1 MADNRIDL
9 VARLNVADS
18 ANEINQTDIP
28 DLQRQI
34 KKIEI
39 KCGLDTNGIS
49 ALKNQ
54 LSSLSKNI
62 SVNPLNLSANI
73 DTGSSKNV
81 TDKVVDDFNKA
92 FNMIGKM
99 GEMSKK
105 QFNLQTKQ
113 MLQEFKDAYQEALKT
128 GDTSQYYATL
138 DKLEQ
143 RVRDFNRGDI
153 QQLKDNIEE
162 IRRYFTD
169 GSKVSIGSNLKGWL
183 DNATGSNSLTREYLD
198 AVYGK
203 NNYTIGRG
211 NAGYDTLFSK
221 DEDAVESIL
230 NAGKKI
236 IEYQQKIRDT
246 GWGLDELEELSSD
259 TAQYIK
265 AQEEVSANIED
276 KLRAITGLPALPP
289 LDEYVDI
296 DIDDDINDINRYEE
310 SINSLDQTAKK
321 ASDDLSK
328 LIYPK
333 EIKSTGNTANI
344 LANAKNII
352 GEELAKN
359 ADTANDKVSRIRKAA
374 EDAEG
379 GLKSFVVQV
388 ERENKSIETLTYSL
402 NEQGDA
408 YEYLGKTIREA
419 DNSSDLRSKDISTQW
434 KVQSENLIKFANDA
448 DKAGLASTALKDDIK
463 KLFET
468 LNNANPDRGGD
479 TSSMNVF
486 LDEFDVAKAKFR
498 AFNAEIRKENAIIN
512 FNNRIKRLTADVTSY
527 ASANQRA
534 VNSLKQMTSG
544 STFAAEWSR
553 ISAEIA
559 KGTELTDQEL
569 KILAAD
575 MAVFK
580 KEAKAAGLEGESTWS
595 KFLSSFKTM
604 SSYIT
609 ANMVFNFAKRQIRD
623 MVNEVTAID
632 TAMTELRKVTEA
644 TEDQFEAFAVSASK
658 TGRELGASISDVI
671 NATSTFSRA
680 GFNLPDAEELGRVA
694 TLYKNVGDGITIDSA
709 SESIISI
716 MKAFNI
722 EASNS
727 ERIIDRIN
735 KVSNNF
741 AVDSGGL
748 GESLKRVASAMASAN
763 NTLDE
768 TIALTTVAN
777 EIVQDPVAVAQAWRT
792 VSMRIRGAKAE
803 LEQAGEDTE
812 GMVESTAKLQGLI
825 KGMTGIDIMVDENT
839 FKSTYEIIKELGAVW
854 NDLQDIEQAQVLEA
868 IAGKRQ
874 ANVVASALRNYE
886 RLDDVLQTSIDS
898 QGSARAEQEEYAKSI
913 QYSIDTLKAAYQDFA
928 DSVINSDFVKE
939 LLGTAQSFLEI
950 LTKIID
956 EFGTLPTILTSIAAV
971 GGLKN
976 IGLFGNLENGLTGV
990 TNKFQSLKQVM
1001 LYDFGSLYKKFN
1013 INLGGISD
1021 SEVQSLQNYVDAL
1034 KFGVKPAEA
1043 MKDIM
1048 AGTSEAAQQQA
1059 TQFTYLYQSYQR
1071 GEISANQYRVA
1082 TQNLALTQRTAAAT
1096 SKALSIALNTLANIG
1111 IMIAINL
1118 AIKGISALVD
1128 KLIVTKEE
1136 LAEIRQETLQDLD
1149 DLASGIEEV
1158 TKKEGEVQ
1166 SLIEQYHKLV
1176 LSTND
1181 LSDNKDE
1188 LLEIQNSLI
1197 EQYGAEKDSL
1207 DLLNDSYNT
1216 TIEKI
1221 NALSD
1226 AEYAEFERK
1235 NSAKIEEL
1243 EKIRSYNVGWVNED
1257 ENGRLSEQVEG
1268 ANQVYLKGWVDNT
1281 DSLAASLYKIEDVSE
1296 DIENIWQNIEGI
1308 DFNDGW
1314 FKNTLYLSGD
1324 IYDAYAQLGNLI
1336 DAIRASDID
1345 NKAEA
1350 LAPIEARYKELGQ
1363 YIQDIDQYLQR
1374 KNAHEAKYIETIG
1387 QVSLNTLAS
1396 LKEINAAVGDARASW
1411 FENLKDI
1418 ESGFGKNLDSMI
1430 TALQNLSD
1438 GKSLSRSDFWNLM
1451 EFDTNKILTDIKMVG
1466 DGFVLNQEQLIK
1478 FKDEYIKQ
1486 QVESLKLDNQ
1496 NLVTKQEDLKVT
1508 LEQAKAELSILGA
1521 RGMSN
1526 AAYREQYQKA
1536 YESIKQGEKN
1546 LADYGEQIKRNN
1558 ILIDQW
1564 NAKLGD
1570 TTDKTKQLQE
1580 QQKKLT
1586 DEVSKL
1592 NEELD
1597 NYQKAYEYVIDNII
1611 DGLNDELDVL
1621 NEQKQTLQDELDAL
1635 NEQKDAIE
1643 DIIDNY
1649 DTVNKLV
1656 QDTVEKR
1663 KEELEAEKKS
1673 IEDSYNERINK
1684 LKEENEEREDALEY
1698 AQKLANLENAR
1709 NNKRRVL
1716 DETRGW
1722 RYESVK
1728 EDVVKAENDLAS
1740 FENEQA
1746 VKALE
1751 KERDEQVKRI
1761 DDIIKSETEYSELWK
1776 EISEEIQTEEQ
1787 ELLAEQI
1794 LGADWREK
1802 IANHDIEIISKF
1814 RTEYRAHNVE
1824 LQRITGTEIKL
1835 KQAAIEAKDAEIK
1848 AKQAQIKEWQNY
1860 KKEVQDAVKDI
1871 KNAQEDYMRLVGDI
1885 QLNEN
1890 SSLTDRANNFETF
1903 KNRVTGYI
1911 NDIAEKQSALEGVNA
1926 ELDRLKENGDINIS
1940 IEGLDDIRTFVEGIG
1955 TVSEKMAEYI
1965 EKMGE
1970 MPTINS
1976 PGDAKYWQAAGYK
1989 QYSAPQKLT
1998 APTPK
2003 IYSAPPPI
2011 TNSSTS
2017 NTNSSL
2023 SIGAINVYAN
2033 NPTELSRGLDKEL
2046 DKYFRT
2052 KLTQSYTQK

>member
-39 KCGLDTNGIS
+39 KCSLDTNGIS

-81 TDKVVDDFNKA
+81 TDKVVNDFNEA

-128 GDTSQYYATL
+128 GDTSQYYVAL
-138 DKLEQ
+138 NKLEQ
-143 RVRDFNRGDI
+143 RVREFNKGDI
-153 QQLKDNIEE
+153 QQLKNNIAE
-162 IRRYFTD
+162 IRSFFTD

-183 DNATGSNSLTREYLD
+183 DYATGSNSLTREYLD
-198 AVYGK
+198 AIYGK
-203 NNYTIGRG
+203 NNYTISKG
-211 NAGYDTLFSK
+211 NAGYDTLFHK

-289 LDEYVDI
+289 VDEYVDI
-296 DIDDDINDINRYEE
+296 DINDDINDINRYEE
-310 SINSLDQTAKK
+310 SINFLDQTAKK

-553 ISAEIA
+553 ISAEMA

-644 TEDQFEAFAVSASK
+644 TEDQFEAFAVSAGK

-939 LLGTAQSFLEI
+939 LLGTAQTFLEI

-1021 SEVQSLQNYVDAL
+1021 SEVQSLQNYVDVL
-1034 KFGVKPAEA
+1034 KLGVKPAEA

-1136 LAEIRQETLQDLD
+1136 LAEIRNEAVSSAEGLKSSIETFAEEADTINELVQRYKKIHLSVTDISESKEELTQIQTDLINKFGGE
-1149 DLASGIEEV
+1149 ASGIDLVNGKYEEQIDV
-1158 TKKEGEVQ
+1158 INRLSQAKYDEWKRENADAISRAQQVSSFDVQ
-1166 SLIEQYHKLV
+1166 ASDNRELIEFWG
-1176 LSTND
+1176 D
-1181 LSDNKDE
+1181 LAD
-1188 LLEIQNSLI
+1188 
-1197 EQYGAEKDSL
+1197 
-1207 DLLNDSYNT
+1207 
-1216 TIEKI
+1216 
-1221 NALSD
+1221 
-1226 AEYAEFERK
+1226 
-1235 NSAKIEEL
+1235 
-1243 EKIRSYNVGWVNED
+1243 
-1257 ENGRLSEQVEG
+1257 GRLAHQNELQ
-1268 ANQVYLKGWVDNT
+1268 
-1281 DSLAASLYKIEDVSE
+1281 ASLYVIKDLSNDIKDITS
-1296 DIENIWQNIEGI
+1296 DIEGVENFDNILHTDI
-1308 DFNDGW
+1308 F
-1314 FKNTLYLSGD
+1314 LSGQLEEARD
-1324 IYDAYAQLGNLI
+1324 QLGQII
-1336 DAIRASDID
+1336 DEYSKLDTQSSDTLKALVEHYNALNKEIENTDFFMSKIREYEAS
-1345 NKAEA
+1345 
-1350 LAPIEARYKELGQ
+1350 PIEVVGN
-1363 YIQDIDQYLQR
+1363 IDTRNLE
-1374 KNAHEAKYIETIG
+1374 KLNALILEM
-1387 QVSLNTLAS
+1387 
-1396 LKEINAAVGDARASW
+1396 GDARASW

-1418 ESGFGKNLDSMI
+1418 ESGFGKNLDSMT

-1451 EFDTNKILTDIKMVG
+1451 ELDTHKILTDIKMVG

-1570 TTDKTKQLQE
+1570 TTNKTKQLQE

-1592 NEELD
+1592 NDELD
-1597 NYQKAYEYVIDNII
+1597 DYQKAYEYVIDNII

-1649 DTVNKLV
+1649 DTVNKLI

-1751 KERDEQVKRI
+1751 KERDEQIKRI
-1761 DDIIKSETEYSELWK
+1761 DDIIKSETEYAELWK

-1871 KNAQEDYMRLVGDI
+1871 KNAQEDYMKLVGDI

-2003 IYSAPPPI
+2003 IYSAPSPI